1 VRRGRGVHDG
11 ARVVRGRFGGEGSDR
26 RDPRVSDSERAAGL
40 TSGALRTERGE
51 HAPGGGGVGADKSA
65 PLGNERARGKR
76 ERAREGADRRGPPVK
91 EGWRARLARDGPA
104 GLN

>member
-1 VRRGRGVHDG
+1 V
-11 ARVVRGRFGGEGSDR
+11 
-26 RDPRVSDSERAAGL
+26 
-40 TSGALRTERGE
+40 
-51 HAPGGGGVGADKSA
+51 GGGVGADKSA
-65 PLGNERARGKR
+65 PLGNERERGKR